1 MLSPI
6 GGIEPARASGQDW
19 AMESRNRSPVDN
31 ESLDRNALV
40 WQYRVGLLL
49 IAPGPS

>member
-1 MLSPI
+1 MLGPI
-6 GGIEPARASGQDW
+6 GGIELRNTSSQDW
-19 AMESRNRSPVDN
+19 AMASRNRSPVDN

-40 WQYRVGLLL
+40 WQYRVGLAL

>member
-1 MLSPI
+1 MLGPI
-6 GGIEPARASGQDW
+6 GDRAQTFGQDW
-19 AMESRNRSPVDN
+19 TVASRNRSPVDN

-40 WQYRVGLLL
+40 CPYRVGLAL

>member
-1 MLSPI
+1 MLGPI
-6 GGIEPARASGQDW
+6 GAIELRNLSSQDW
-19 AMESRNRSPVDN
+19 AMASRDRTPVDS

-40 WQYRVGLLL
+40 WKYRVGLAL